1 MRERRVRLLL
11 LVFGIWALIGL
22 NGLADVIRLRDGSVL
37 RGRVVA
43 YREKKFTIMVRIAG
57 VDSEYIVP
65 VDEVDSV
72 EFGEEEGSPGGATRS
87 GGAGA
92 ERLRPRGSEGQS
104 ATSREAGT
112 RETGEGAAGSGKAA
126 RTAPAKD
133 RELPGIGETGI
144 VITEKKV
151 TVAAA
156 ADWTSTE
163 IRVQR
168 GQRIVISAT
177 GEVDLGENQRSAP
190 EGRRDLTD
198 PRRPMPSQPTGGL
211 VAVVGDDNEEYLFIG
226 ASTEFLA
233 PHSGIIFLLVN
244 EKSPQDNSGSFV
256 ARVRILSSR

>member
-1 MRERRVRLLL
+1 
-11 LVFGIWALIGL
+11 
-22 NGLADVIRLRDGSVL
+22 
-37 RGRVVA
+37 
-43 YREKKFTIMVRIAG
+43 
-57 VDSEYIVP
+57 
-65 VDEVDSV
+65 
-72 EFGEEEGSPGGATRS
+72 
-87 GGAGA
+87 
-92 ERLRPRGSEGQS
+92 
-104 ATSREAGT
+104 
-112 RETGEGAAGSGKAA
+112 
-126 RTAPAKD
+126 
-133 RELPGIGETGI
+133 
-144 VITEKKV
+144 KKV